1 MDELKL
7 LAGFPI
13 DFGIGYIHPLKLKEI
28 IEIGESEY
36 NKYLNVLL
44 YDPTDVDIKKEMLD
58 QLGITELTTYDF
70 LIISS
75 LQNVDFRILVI
86 QSLEYFLKEKVGFFD
101 KQGVFYLGSPYEK
114 RFITRERYKD
124 IKTILIKQNYLKE
137 LEEEEELTFGNEL
150 ARQWYMKLKR
160 KEKQQ
165 PKPKPQITLHSLI
178 SAIMWKSNKS
188 TEEILNMT
196 IYQLYDGYYRLFL
209 IDNCSN
215 LNQGIYHG
223 AINPKD
229 IKNKDLNWAK
239 IIKIDN

>member
-13 DFGIGYIHPLKLKEI
+13 DFGMGYIHPLKLKEI

-36 NKYLNVLL
+36 NKFLNVLL
-44 YDPTDVDIKKEMLD
+44 YDVTDVDIEKEKLD
-58 QLGITELTTYDF
+58 EFTTYDF
-70 LIISS
+70 LVINS
-75 LQNVDFRILVI
+75 LQNIDFRKLVV
-86 QSLEYFLKEKVGFFD
+86 QSLEYFLKEKVNFFD
-101 KQGVFYLGSPYEK
+101 KQGLFYLGSPYEK
-114 RFITRERYKD
+114 RFITKEQYKN

-137 LEEEEELTFGNEL
+137 LEEEEELVFGNEL
-150 ARQWYMKLKR
+150 ARQWYLELKR

-165 PKPKPQITLHSLI
+165 PKPKPQIDLHSLM

-188 TEEILNMT
+188 IEEILNMT

-223 AINPKD
+223 AIDPKD